1 MERNEIPEL
10 STLLRKVE
18 KKFGRPLVSTN
29 DFRLLSALL
38 EYECKEV
45 VSVSTLKRLW
55 GYVSQQTT
63 PREATLDV
71 LSRFVGSRNFKDFR
85 KSMLGEY
92 TESSAYFDTTYIS
105 ASDVPDGGIL
115 SLGWAPDRLVRL
127 RKTGGHNWQV
137 VTSCNSKLKE
147 GDVFE
152 ASSFFKGLPLFVPAV
167 YRDGQKLPS
176 YIAGKKDGLN
186 KVSLERV
193 LE

>member
-1 MERNEIPEL
+1 M
-10 STLLRKVE
+10 
-18 KKFGRPLVSTN
+18 
-29 DFRLLSALL
+29 LSALL

-71 LSRFVGSRNFKDFR
+71 IARFVGHKNFKDFR
-85 KSMLGEY
+85 LSMLGEY
-92 TESSAYFDTTYIS
+92 TDTSAYVDATYIS

-127 RKTGGHNWQV
+127 RKTGAQSWQV
-137 VTSCNSKLKE
+137 VASYNSKLRE
-147 GDVFE
+147 GDCFE

-167 YRDGQKLPS
+167 YRDGQTLPS

-186 KVSLERV
+186 KLVRGA
-193 LE
+193 

>member
-1 MERNEIPEL
+1 MERNDIPEL
-10 STLLRKVE
+10 STLLGEVE
-18 KKFGRPLVSTN
+18 KKFGRSLGCTN
-29 DFRLLSALL
+29 DFRVLSALL

-71 LSRFVGSRNFKDFR
+71 IARFVGHKNFKDFR
-85 KSMLGEY
+85 LSMLGEY
-92 TESSAYFDTTYIS
+92 TDTSAYVDATYIS

-127 RKTGGHNWQV
+127 RKTGAQSWQV
-137 VTSCNSKLKE
+137 VASYNSKLRE
-147 GDVFE
+147 GDCFE

-167 YRDGQKLPS
+167 YRDGQTLPS

-186 KVSLERV
+186 KLVIGA
-193 LE
+193 